1 METHKIKILYIITGL
16 EIGGA
21 EILLL
26 NIVKNLNKDLFNCS
40 ILYLKGKA
48 DIGGEFSELNI
59 DVYNNSRYS
68 FFNPYKYWKI
78 FNLIKQK
85 KIDIVHSHLI
95 HSNLIARII
104 GKASNVKVIINSEHN
119 TSNWKFKYIP
129 FIILFRITLRYVN
142 LVHCISN
149 SVRDHIL
156 SIITIDNSKL
166 KVIYNGIC
174 LDRFKNNKFQKTSTI
189 NYSNSH
195 PIIGCVSRLDKRKG
209 IEYLIK
215 AIGLLKVQYKDIKLI
230 LVGDGPQRSF
240 LNRLVKELSLVD
252 QVVFVGK
259 TFEVEKYLS
268 IFDFFVL
275 PSLQEGLSIAI
286 IEAMASGV
294 PVIASN
300 VGGIPEVITHKQDG
314 ILIKAKNENDIFEAV
329 IQLNND
335 KKLKSK
341 LISNAYDKI
350 SAKFDIRKIVKE
362 FESMYT
368 HYINKII
375 NNSL

>member
-1 METHKIKILYIITGL
+1 METHKTKILYIITGL
-16 EIGGA
+16 DIGGA

-26 NIVKNLNKDLFNCS
+26 NIVKNLNRDLFNCS
-40 ILYLKGKA
+40 VLYLKGNA
-48 DIGGEFSELNI
+48 DISRQFSELNI
-59 DVYNNSRYS
+59 DVYDNSRYS

-78 FNLIKQK
+78 FDLIRHKNF
-85 KIDIVHSHLI
+85 DIVHSHLI

-119 TSNWKFKYIP
+119 TSNWKFKNLPVI
-129 FIILFRITLRYVN
+129 FLFKITLRYVN
-142 LVHCISN
+142 ILHCISK
-149 SVRDHIL
+149 SVKDHIL
-156 SIITIDNSKL
+156 NIISIDNSKL

-174 LDRFKNNKFQKTSTI
+174 LDRFKNNKSRKKSTI
-189 NYSNSH
+189 NFSNSY
-195 PIIGCVSRLDKRKG
+195 PIIGCVSRFDKRKG

-215 AIGLLKVQYKDIKLI
+215 AIGLLKVKYKDIKLI

-240 LNRLVKELSLVD
+240 LSRLVKELNLVD

-300 VGGIPEVITHKQDG
+300 VGGIPEVITHKYDG
-314 ILIKAKNENDIFEAV
+314 ILIRSKNENDISEAI
-329 IQLNND
+329 IQLNNN
-335 KKLKSK
+335 KELKNK
-341 LISNAYDKI
+341 LISNAYNKI

-362 FESMYT
+362 FESMY
-368 HYINKII
+368 IDSVNKVI
-375 NNSL
+375 NNSI